1 MAGESHWNPDS
12 QRWEPGPEPVSYPR
26 YDAGDGAGNGTK
38 AETEGGDGGTAGPV
52 PPPPE
57 FAPGLPAPDT
67 ELSFRIGGGEADD
80 GEPPDPGR
88 RAPVVAIVAAAVA
101 AVGIAATL
109 WFTVGPGD
117 EDGKPTAGPSASAAA
132 SSGESTTDPSA
143 SPSASAIDD
152 PYFPSDEPSADPS
165 PSDSASTGTTTAPDG
180 YRITADPEGF
190 TLAVPEDWS
199 RTTVGASVFYTSSDG
214 TALVQI
220 FEITEPGYT
229 PADAVDYANKDLARR
244 AADYKERSVG
254 PVSSGPENPSGDAAE
269 LVYAYDSAE
278 TGGVRECVERV
289 FTATDDTIY
298 AVLTCASAEQS
309 PLERQVLDTA
319 LAHFEP

>member
-12 QRWEPGPEPVSYPR
+12 QRWEPGPEPASFRR
-26 YDAGDGAGNGTK
+26 YEAGDGDGPAAGG
-38 AETEGGDGGTAGPV
+38 GGTAGPP

-57 FAPGLPAPDT
+57 FPPVLPAPDT
-67 ELSFRIGGGEADD
+67 EPSIRIGGGEADD

-88 RAPVVAIVAAAVA
+88 RAPVVAIVAAALA

-117 EDGKPTAGPSASAAA
+117 EDGKPTAGSSASAAA
-132 SSGESTTDPSA
+132 SSGESAPA
-143 SPSASAIDD
+143 PSASASDPASASDD
-152 PYFPSDEPSADPS
+152 PAFPSDEPSAGPS
-165 PSDSASTGTTTAPDG
+165 SSDSASTDTTTAPDG
-180 YRITADPEGF
+180 YRVTTDPEGF

-199 RTTVGASVFYTSSDG
+199 RSTVGASVFYTSPDG

-229 PADAVDYANKDLARR
+229 PADAVDYANKDLAGR
-244 AADYKERSVG
+244 AADYKARSVG
-254 PVSSGPENPSGDAAE
+254 PVTGGPENPSGDAAE

-289 FTATDDTIY
+289 FTATDYTIY